1 MNLRDMLML
10 QSAGGSGSGEA
21 NMVVPIIFDAQT
33 ESIYIDASYQ
43 EILDAMNSGKSVI
56 CVEFSGD
63 VLHGAY
69 QVISIEQTNYT
80 VRVFKDTLQE
90 FKASSASGKPTIVL
104 G

>member
-1 MNLRDMLML
+1 MNLREMLML

-33 ESIYIDASYQ
+33 ESIYIDATYQ
-43 EILDAMNSGKSVI
+43 EILDAMHSGKSVI
-56 CVEFSGD
+56 CVDFSD
-63 VLHGAY
+63 DEPYGAY
-69 QVISIEQTNYT
+69 QVISIEQYNYT
-80 VRVFKDTLQE
+80 VRVFKETLQE

>member
-1 MNLRDMLML
+1 MNLREMLML

-21 NMVVPIIFDAQT
+21 NMVVPFVFDAET
-33 ESIYIDASYQ
+33 ETLYIDATYQ

-56 CVEFSGD
+56 CVDFIND
-63 VLHGAY
+63 DLYGAY

-80 VRVFKDTLQE
+80 VRVFRDTLNE
-90 FKASSASGKPTIVL
+90 YKASSPSGKPSIVL